1 MKRTI
6 NCNKITNELI
16 LEIKESFHAFKSDR
30 DYLDKIQVLTAEEGS
45 NGKRTWINLFTKEK
59 GEYRLNDENI
69 NLMIRNKKLPGETEE
84 KFKNKILNSIR
95 ITYTGLEYN
104 DKGLPSK
111 TKKNIKGKEWV
122 EIRKVQIKLPPCDA
136 ATASSLLALV
146 QGQEYSL
153 TYFDP
158 LTGGQNTITA
168 YTSNSSADCYSGVL
182 YNGLWQGV
190 GFNAIEVG
198 GEG

>member
-1 MKRTI
+1 MP
-6 NCNKITNELI
+6 NN
-16 LEIKESFHAFKSDR
+16 
-30 DYLDKIQVLTAEEGS
+30 S
-45 NGKRTWINLFTKEK
+45 NGYISIGGSRFAVQSLKVNIERLAAEDRGRTDDGVMHIN
-59 GEYRLNDENI
+59 
-69 NLMIRNKKLPGETEE
+69 
-84 KFKNKILNSIR
+84 
-95 ITYTGLEYN
+95 
-104 DKGLPSK
+104 
-111 TKKNIKGKEWV
+111 WV
-122 EIRKVQIKLPPCDA
+122 LRRIRKVQIQLPPCDA
-136 ATASSLLALV
+136 STASSLLALV

>member
-1 MKRTI
+1 MP
-6 NCNKITNELI
+6 NN
-16 LEIKESFHAFKSDR
+16 
-30 DYLDKIQVLTAEEGS
+30 S
-45 NGKRTWINLFTKEK
+45 NGYISIGGSRFAVQSLKVNLESLAAEDRTDDGVMHIN
-59 GEYRLNDENI
+59 
-69 NLMIRNKKLPGETEE
+69 
-84 KFKNKILNSIR
+84 
-95 ITYTGLEYN
+95 
-104 DKGLPSK
+104 
-111 TKKNIKGKEWV
+111 WV
-122 EIRKVQIKLPPCDA
+122 LRRIRKVQIQLPPCDA
-136 ATASSLLALV
+136 STASSLLALV

-190 GFNAIEVG
+190 SFNAIEVG

>member
-1 MKRTI
+1 MP
-6 NCNKITNELI
+6 NN
-16 LEIKESFHAFKSDR
+16 
-30 DYLDKIQVLTAEEGS
+30 S
-45 NGKRTWINLFTKEK
+45 NGYISIGGSRFAVQSLKVNLESLAAEDSGRTDDGVMHIN
-59 GEYRLNDENI
+59 
-69 NLMIRNKKLPGETEE
+69 
-84 KFKNKILNSIR
+84 
-95 ITYTGLEYN
+95 
-104 DKGLPSK
+104 
-111 TKKNIKGKEWV
+111 WV
-122 EIRKVQIKLPPCDA
+122 LQRIRKVQIQLPPCDA
-136 ATASSLLALV
+136 STASSLLALV

-190 GFNAIEVG
+190 SFNAIEVG